1 MWYPASITSIDKI
14 TNQTWKFVIEP
25 NEKFDFIPGQFIQ
38 LKIGETKR
46 SYSIASYDPNNNF
59 FELLIVKLDGG
70 AMTKILFEDI
80 SPGQKIEIK
89 GPIGRF
95 TLPENIDRDIFLIC
109 TGTGLAPFRSFLHYI
124 DKQNISTKR
133 IFLIFGTRTSN
144 DLLCVDEIN
153 TLVNNLKNLK
163 YIPVLSRENWSG
175 KKGYVHDQYLDI
187 ISKTDLNNPIFYLC
201 GWRDM
206 IKEARTNLK
215 ELGYDSKSIKVEIY
229 G

>member
-80 SPGQKIEIK
+80 SLGQKIEIK

-95 TLPENIDRDIFLIC
+95 TLPENIDTLLLRSTSRKSDVIFN
-109 TGTGLAPFRSFLHYI
+109 SF
-124 DKQNISTKR
+124 DKRLFDNNKLKTR
-133 IFLIFGTRTSN
+133 IY
-144 DLLCVDEIN
+144 
-153 TLVNNLKNLK
+153 LK
-163 YIPVLSRENWSG
+163 Y
-175 KKGYVHDQYLDI
+175 
-187 ISKTDLNNPIFYLC
+187 F
-201 GWRDM
+201 
-206 IKEARTNLK
+206 
-215 ELGYDSKSIKVEIY
+215 SI
-229 G
+229 

>member
-1 MWYPASITSIDKI
+1 MWHPASITSIDKI

-80 SPGQKIEIK
+80 SPGEKIEIK

-144 DLLCVDEIN
+144 DLFCLNEIN
-153 TLVNNLKNLK
+153 TLDNNLKNLK
-163 YIPVLSRENWSG
+163 
-175 KKGYVHDQYLDI
+175 
-187 ISKTDLNNPIFYLC
+187 
-201 GWRDM
+201 
-206 IKEARTNLK
+206 
-215 ELGYDSKSIKVEIY
+215 
-229 G
+229 

>member
-1 MWYPASITSIDKI
+1 MVSSINNFIDKI

-80 SPGQKIEIK
+80 SPGEKIEIK

-95 TLPENIDRDIFLIC
+95 TLPENIDRRYFFNLY
-109 TGTGLAPFRSFLHYI
+109 RY
-124 DKQNISTKR
+124 R
-133 IFLIFGTRTSN
+133 FGT
-144 DLLCVDEIN
+144 I
-153 TLVNNLKNLK
+153 
-163 YIPVLSRENWSG
+163 
-175 KKGYVHDQYLDI
+175 
-187 ISKTDLNNPIFYLC
+187 
-201 GWRDM
+201 
-206 IKEARTNLK
+206 
-215 ELGYDSKSIKVEIY
+215 
-229 G
+229 

>member
-1 MWYPASITSIDKI
+1 MWCSASITSVDKI
-14 TNQTWKFVIEP
+14 TNQTWKFVIQP

-38 LKIGETKR
+38 LKVRDTIR
-46 SYSIASYDPNNNF
+46 SYSIASYDPKNNF

-70 AMTKILFEDI
+70 TMTKLLFEDI
-80 SPGQKIEIK
+80 NVGEKIEIK

-95 TLPENIDRDIFLIC
+95 TLPDNIDRDIFLIC
-109 TGTGLAPFRSFLHYI
+109 TGTGLAPFRSFLHFI
-124 DKQNISTKR
+124 SKKNIPSKK
-133 IFLIFGTRTSN
+133 IFLVFGTRTSG
-144 DLLCVDEIN
+144 DLLCLDEILDLEN
-153 TLVNNLKNLK
+153 KLENLKF
-163 YIPVLSRENWSG
+163 IPVLSREKWDG
-175 KKGYVHDQYLDI
+175 KMGYVHTQYLEI
-187 ISKTDLNNPIFYLC
+187 IKNTKLNSPIFYLC

>member
-1 MWYPASITSIDKI
+1 MWCSASITSVDKI
-14 TNQTWKFVIEP
+14 TNQTWKFVVQP

-38 LKIGETKR
+38 LKVRDIIR
-46 SYSIASYDPNNNF
+46 SYSIASYDPINSF

-70 AMTKILFEDI
+70 VMTKLLFEDI
-80 SPGQKIEIK
+80 IVGEKIEIK

-95 TLPENIDRDIFLIC
+95 TLPDNMDRDIFLIC
-109 TGTGLAPFRSFLHYI
+109 SGTGLAPFRSFLHFI
-124 DKQNISTKR
+124 DKNNISSKK
-133 IFLIFGTRTSN
+133 IFLVFGTRTSQ
-144 DLLCVDEIN
+144 DLLCLDEISE
-153 TLVNNLKNLK
+153 LEKKLENLKF
-163 YIPVLSRENWSG
+163 IPVLSREQWDG
-175 KKGYVHDQYLDI
+175 KMGYVHNQYLDI
-187 ISKTDLNNPIFYLC
+187 IKNTKLNNPIFYLC

>member
-1 MWYPASITSIDKI
+1 MWYSASITSIDKI

-80 SPGQKIEIK
+80 SPGEKIEIK

-109 TGTGLAPFRSFLHYI
+109 TGTGLAPFRLS
-124 DKQNISTKR
+124 
-133 IFLIFGTRTSN
+133 LIH
-144 DLLCVDEIN
+144 I
-153 TLVNNLKNLK
+153 
-163 YIPVLSRENWSG
+163 
-175 KKGYVHDQYLDI
+175 
-187 ISKTDLNNPIFYLC
+187 
-201 GWRDM
+201 
-206 IKEARTNLK
+206 
-215 ELGYDSKSIKVEIY
+215 
-229 G
+229 

>member
-1 MWYPASITSIDKI
+1 MWCSASITSVDKI
-14 TNQTWKFVIEP
+14 TNQTWKFVIQP

-38 LKIGETKR
+38 LKVRDTIR
-46 SYSIASYDPNNNF
+46 SYSIASYDPKNNF

-70 AMTKILFEDI
+70 TMTKLLFEDI
-80 SPGQKIEIK
+80 NVGEKIEIK

-95 TLPENIDRDIFLIC
+95 TLPDNIDRDIFLIC
-109 TGTGLAPFRSFLHYI
+109 TGTGLAPFRSFLHFI
-124 DKQNISTKR
+124 SKKNIPSKK
-133 IFLIFGTRTSN
+133 IFLVFGTRTSG
-144 DLLCVDEIN
+144 DLLCLDEILDLEN
-153 TLVNNLKNLK
+153 KLENLKF
-163 YIPVLSRENWSG
+163 IPVLSREKWDG
-175 KKGYVHDQYLDI
+175 KMGYVHKQYLEI
-187 ISKTDLNNPIFYLC
+187 IKNTKLNSPIFYLC

>member
-1 MWYPASITSIDKI
+1 M
-14 TNQTWKFVIEP
+14 IE
-25 NEKFDFIPGQFIQ
+25 
-38 LKIGETKR
+38 
-46 SYSIASYDPNNNF
+46 
-59 FELLIVKLDGG
+59 
-70 AMTKILFEDI
+70 
-80 SPGQKIEIK
+80 
-89 GPIGRF
+89 
-95 TLPENIDRDIFLIC
+95 IFLIC

-133 IFLIFGTRTSN
+133 IFNFGTRTSN

-163 YIPVLSRENWSG
+163 YIPVLSEKIG
-175 KKGYVHDQYLDI
+175 QEKGYVHDQYLDI
-187 ISKTDLNNPIFYLC
+187 INKTDLNNPIFYLC